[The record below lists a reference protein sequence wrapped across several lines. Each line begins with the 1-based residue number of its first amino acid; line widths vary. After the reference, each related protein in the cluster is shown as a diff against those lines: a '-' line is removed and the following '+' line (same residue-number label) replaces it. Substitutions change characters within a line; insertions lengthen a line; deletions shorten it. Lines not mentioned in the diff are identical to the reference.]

1 MSDETKETAPAS
13 TGRTPAVTVQA
24 TPGSKKLD
32 YRIPASSAW
41 AGRWKLSLGAG
52 VVGAIASVIA
62 WRVDPVR
69 FSFAYLFAFFVVMTV
84 TLGSFFFIIIERLT
98 SAGWSVSSRRIAEFF
113 AGSAWVLA
121 PLIIPVALS
130 VGTLFPWWSE
140 AHEGP
145 LVEAEVGHVSYNGP
159 GDLLEKNAYA
169 QSTSAPA
176 NERGGDV
183 RNNSAHEGAARADHE
198 ANPSSAGATNSLQHG
213 REHGTPEQLEHEE
226 TLAKKSLFLNRPF
239 FAARMA
245 LYLLVWIFLGRRFF
259 GLSTK
264 QDETR
269 DPKFT
274 LQAQA
279 FAPGATALFA
289 FSLTFAAFDWAM
301 SLEPTW
307 FSTIFGVQIF
317 SGSVVAIFATVILV
331 SYSLKEEGITKGTI
345 TVEHFH
351 DMGKLLFGFLVFW
364 AYITFS
370 QFMLIWYAALPE
382 ETTFYHHRWD
392 VGPWAYV
399 SLSLL
404 FLHFIVPFFFLLSR
418 NIKRRIQLLRLAA
431 RLADRDARGGDVLAG
446 DAQLQ
451 PRHPRRSGQHVDRRG
466 RPPRGGRPVPH
477 RGLPPHDQVPGRRGQ
492 RSAPA
497 AVHRLRERLREPW
510 QPTNHPRAYAPSRSR
525 PSWPSRS
532 SSV

>member
-1 MSDETKETAPAS
+1 MSDENETKPETSETAPAS
-13 TGRTPAVTVQA
+13 KAGRVPAVTVQA

-32 YRIPASSAW
+32 YRIPASSSW

-52 VVGAIASVIA
+52 VVGAVASVIA

-113 AGSAWVLA
+113 ASSAWVLA

-130 VGTLFPWWSE
+130 VSTLFPWWSGS
-140 AHEGP
+140 HEGP
-145 LVEAEVGHVSYNGP
+145 LVEAEVGHVSSNANPHG
-159 GDLLEKNAYA
+159 GAGIDLSLEKSAFA

-176 NERGGDV
+176 NEHGGNI
-183 RNNSAHEGAARADHE
+183 NNHSAHEGAAPADHA
-198 ANPSSAGATNSLQHG
+198 ANPSALGASISLEHG
-213 REHGTPEQLEHEE
+213 REHGNPEQLMHEE
-226 TLAKKSLFLNRPF
+226 TMAKKSLFLNRPF

-245 LYLLVWIFLGRRFF
+245 LYLLVWIYLGRRFF

-264 QDETR
+264 QDDTR
-269 DPKFT
+269 DPKYT
-274 LQAQA
+274 LQAQG
-279 FAPGATALFA
+279 FAPVATILFA
-289 FSLTFAAFDWAM
+289 LSLTFAAFDWAM

-317 SGSVVAIFATVILV
+317 AGSAVAIFATVILV

-351 DMGKLLFGFLVFW
+351 DMGKLLFGFLIFW

-370 QFMLIWYAALPE
+370 QFLLIWYAALPE

-392 VGPWAYV
+392 VGPWAAV

-431 RLADRDARGGDVLAG
+431 VWLIVMHVVEMYWLVMPNYNHGLIDAGNIWIDAVALLAV
-446 DAQLQ
+446 
-451 PRHPRRSGQHVDRRG
+451 V
-466 RPPRGGRPVPH
+466 
-477 RGLPPHDQVPGRRGQ
+477 GLYL
-492 RSAPA
+492 A
-497 AVHRLRERLREPW
+497 AVFHRMTKFPVVAVNDPRL
-510 QPTNHPRAYAPSRSR
+510 PRSIAFEN
-525 PSWPSRS
+525 
-532 SSV
+532 V

>member
-1 MSDETKETAPAS
+1 MSDETRAEASETSPAS
-13 TGRTPAVTVQA
+13 TGGRVPAVTVQA

-32 YRIPASSAW
+32 YRIPASSSW
-41 AGRWKLSLGAG
+41 AGRWKLALGAG
-52 VVGAIASVIA
+52 IVGSIASIIA

-98 SAGWSVSSRRIAEFF
+98 GAGWSVSSRRIAEFF
-113 AGSAWVLA
+113 ASSAWVLA
-121 PLIIPVALS
+121 PLIVPVALS

-140 AHEGP
+140 SHEGP

-159 GDLLEKNAYA
+159 ADLLEKNAFA

-176 NERGGDV
+176 NEHGGDI
-183 RNNSAHEGAARADHE
+183 RNNSAHQGGTHADHE
-198 ANPSSAGATNSLQHG
+198 ANPSAVGSQRSLEHG

-226 TLAKKSLFLNRPF
+226 TMAKKSLFLNRPF
-239 FAARMA
+239 FAVRMA
-245 LYLLVWIFLGRRFF
+245 IYLLVWIYLGRRFF
-259 GLSTK
+259 SLSTK

-269 DPKFT
+269 DPKYT
-274 LQAQA
+274 LAAQR
-279 FAPGATALFA
+279 FAPGATAMFA
-289 FSLTFAAFDWAM
+289 LSLTFAAFDWAM

-317 SGSVVAIFATVILV
+317 AGSAVAIFATVILM

-392 VGPWAYV
+392 VGPWANV
-399 SLSLL
+399 SLVLV
-404 FLHFIVPFFFLLSR
+404 FAHFVIPFFFLLSR
-418 NIKRRIQLLRLAA
+418 NIKRRIQLLRFAAAWLLVMHVVEMYWLVMPNYNHGLLDAGSIWIDAVALLAVVGLYLTA
-431 RLADRDARGGDVLAG
+431 VFHRMTQFPVVAVNDPRL
-446 DAQLQ
+446 
-451 PRHPRRSGQHVDRRG
+451 PRSI
-466 RPPRGGRPVPH
+466 
-477 RGLPPHDQVPGRRGQ
+477 
-492 RSAPA
+492 AFENA
-497 AVHRLRERLREPW
+497 
-510 QPTNHPRAYAPSRSR
+510 
-525 PSWPSRS
+525 
-532 SSV
+532 